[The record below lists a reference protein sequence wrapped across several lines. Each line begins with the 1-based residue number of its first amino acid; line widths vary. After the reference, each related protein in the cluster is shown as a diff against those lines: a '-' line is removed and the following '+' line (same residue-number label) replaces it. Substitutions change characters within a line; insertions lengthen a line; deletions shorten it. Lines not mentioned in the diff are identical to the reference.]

1 MASISTAVSEYP
13 PEQSEGVRIYVD
25 LHSNLNTPT
34 DIENSIATLE
44 STLRAAASVS
54 TPQKGYVQEKI
65 YNLTNR
71 KIEMLVLEKRRL
83 RRIWQTHRSPA
94 SKQLLKAATHALTR
108 ALKNEEQYAQY
119 RYIQKLSPTSTKH
132 SLWKAHHKLN
142 APIET
147 EMPVRDHNGKWARSD
162 AEKANTFASHLKN
175 VFRPNPAT
183 NNFQLPPVP
192 NVSKFEPLKFVPEEI
207 SKVIKDQLQP
217 NKAPGHDLITP
228 KMIIELPNCT
238 MHHTMDQLDMLD
250 PTGPMTTLGP
260 MSETSL
266 TPTHQHLHGS
276 YHSMNHMMSH
286 HHPGALSGHSSNH
299 GHSAVHHPVISAA
312 VAAAGLHPDTDTDP
326 RELEAFAER
335 FKQRRIKL
343 GVTQAD
349 VGKALANLKLPGV
362 GALSQSTICRF
373 ESLTL
378 SHNNM
383 IALKP
388 ILQAWLEEAEAQA
401 KNKRRDPDAPSV
413 LPAGEKKRTSI
424 AAPEKRSLEAYFA
437 VQPRPS
443 GEKIAAIAE
452 KLDLKKNV
460 VRVWFCNQRQKQKR
474 IVSSVTPSMTGH
486 GSAGFGY

>member
-1 MASISTAVSEYP
+1 MTMSMYSTTDKMKMSAPSCFPGRYSPSYRSSEQMRRCMPNPSSRLLEDASLLCNSWSARQNGDIFAGINDGILSRAEALAAV
-13 PEQSEGVRIYVD
+13 D
-25 LHSNLNTPT
+25 
-34 DIENSIATLE
+34 
-44 STLRAAASVS
+44 
-54 TPQKGYVQEKI
+54 
-65 YNLTNR
+65 
-71 KIEMLVLEKRRL
+71 
-83 RRIWQTHRSPA
+83 
-94 SKQLLKAATHALTR
+94 
-108 ALKNEEQYAQY
+108 
-119 RYIQKLSPTSTKH
+119 IQKHQAQHVHSQMPSQIKH
-132 SLWKAHHKLN
+132 DVMYHHHTMSG
-142 APIET
+142 P
-147 EMPVRDHNGKWARSD
+147 PQ
-162 AEKANTFASHLKN
+162 
-175 VFRPNPAT
+175 RP
-183 NNFQLPPVP
+183 
-192 NVSKFEPLKFVPEEI
+192 
-207 SKVIKDQLQP
+207 LQ
-217 NKAPGHDLITP
+217 
-228 KMIIELPNCT
+228 
-238 MHHTMDQLDMLD
+238 MHHSMDQLDMLD
-250 PTGPMTTLGP
+250 PTGSMTTLAP
-260 MSETSL
+260 ISESPL

-286 HHPGALSGHSSNH
+286 HHPGTLSGHTAGELEIHGAAPLYPVPNISTPFRFLGHH
-299 GHSAVHHPVISAA
+299 GHSAVHHPVITAA

-413 LPAGEKKRTSI
+413 LPAGEKKRKRTSI

>member
-1 MASISTAVSEYP
+1 MTMSMYPSPDKMKMSTSGCFPGRYSPSYRAPDQMRRCMGNPSNRLLEDASIMCNTWSSRNGDIFSGLNDGILSRAEALADIGKHQSSHAQMSSQLKHDVMYHHSMGGP
-13 PEQSEGVRIYVD
+13 PQ
-25 LHSNLNTPT
+25 
-34 DIENSIATLE
+34 
-44 STLRAAASVS
+44 
-54 TPQKGYVQEKI
+54 
-65 YNLTNR
+65 
-71 KIEMLVLEKRRL
+71 
-83 RRIWQTHRSPA
+83 
-94 SKQLLKAATHALTR
+94 
-108 ALKNEEQYAQY
+108 
-119 RYIQKLSPTSTKH
+119 
-132 SLWKAHHKLN
+132 
-142 APIET
+142 
-147 EMPVRDHNGKWARSD
+147 
-162 AEKANTFASHLKN
+162 
-175 VFRPNPAT
+175 RP
-183 NNFQLPPVP
+183 
-192 NVSKFEPLKFVPEEI
+192 
-207 SKVIKDQLQP
+207 LQ
-217 NKAPGHDLITP
+217 
-228 KMIIELPNCT
+228 
-238 MHHTMDQLDMLD
+238 MHHTMDGLEMLD
-250 PTGPMTTLGP
+250 PASSMTTLTP
-260 MSETSL
+260 MSETPSI
-266 TPTHQHLHGS
+266 TSPHHQLHGS
-276 YHSMNHMMSH
+276 YHGMNHMMSH
-286 HHPGALSGHSSNH
+286 HHGGPLGGHAPGHH
-299 GHSAVHHPVISAA
+299 GHPSSHPAMAAA

-474 IVSSVTPSMTGH
+474 MKFAAQH
-486 GSAGFGY
+486 